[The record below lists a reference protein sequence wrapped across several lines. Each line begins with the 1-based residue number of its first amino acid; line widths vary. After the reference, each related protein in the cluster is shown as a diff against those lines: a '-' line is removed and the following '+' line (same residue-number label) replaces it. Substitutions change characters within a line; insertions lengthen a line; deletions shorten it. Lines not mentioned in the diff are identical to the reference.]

1 MKKKELVKTL
11 MERMQ
16 KFGYFPSFTNVKT
29 FIKEYEKLAN
39 PEPQK
44 PVVPQFVADVIEGAR
59 GHSAELEDALH
70 YTWFNGSEEFTE
82 WYKKKSNRDLFA
94 RAWLDGYTVEKEKRY
109 LVKMKAFEVGF
120 NFLNR
125 HKRENCWI
133 FSTKDETI
141 TYQPYHTRKELED
154 AGLGWVF
161 DCEGVE
167 IEEVTE

>member
-1 MKKKELVKTL
+1 MNTQELVKTL

-16 KFGYFPSFTNVKT
+16 KFGYFPSFTNVEV
-29 FIKEYEKLAN
+29 FIQEYKKLTK

-94 RAWLDGYTVEKEKRY
+94 RAWLDGYTVEKGKRY
-109 LVKMKAFEVGF
+109 LVKMVKTEQYLHHVNG
-120 NFLNR
+120 
-125 HKRENCWI
+125 H
-133 FSTKDETI
+133 FSFV
-141 TYQPYHTRKELED
+141 TYVRPEEEPRLVFSRKELED
-154 AGLGWVF
+154 AGFGWVF
-161 DCEGVE
+161 DCEGIEV
-167 IEEVTE
+167 EEVV